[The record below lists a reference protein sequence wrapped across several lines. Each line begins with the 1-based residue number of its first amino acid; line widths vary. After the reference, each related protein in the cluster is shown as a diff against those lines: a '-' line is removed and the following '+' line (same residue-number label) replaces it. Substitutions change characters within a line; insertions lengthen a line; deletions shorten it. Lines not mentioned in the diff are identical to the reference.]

1 MCVSCLSC
9 PQVTRLPT
17 LANWKIRLVK
27 TCPLDI
33 HAWSVSHVIVIDT
46 VAYQLTGPWPFCQSF
61 WHYRLIEDWHIDFQW
76 LFHLR
81 LWRNTFGYPAK
92 LNSKAIFNLSD
103 EPSVHATWSGGGP
116 GRLPGMRRN
125 SKLWSP
131 KRNRYLLDK
140 EILEAFGVPV
150 SEQCARQCGI
160 QPYVI
165 PADVPLSEVVGFL
178 DQSGFKI

>member
-1 MCVSCLSC
+1 MIGESCDCHLYSSLS
-9 PQVTRLPT
+9 TDSAMAILPEFLT
-17 LANWKIRLVK
+17 L
-27 TCPLDI
+27 LD
-33 HAWSVSHVIVIDT
+33 
-46 VAYQLTGPWPFCQSF
+46 F
-61 WHYRLIEDWHIDFQW
+61 RW
-76 LFHLR
+76 LPVHLR
-81 LWRNTFGYPAK
+81 LWRNTFGYPAR
-92 LNSKAIFNLSD
+92 LNSTAIFNLSD

-150 SEQCARQCGI
+150 SEQHARQCGI

-165 PADVPLSEVVGFL
+165 PADVPLSDVVGFL
-178 DQSGFKI
+178 DVFGFIACQLVTCLYCLSTYFFDFTD